1 MKALI
6 LTALIVILCILQI
19 NCKRNDES
27 TDKPIPI
34 LTGTVTDIDSN
45 TYKTVKI
52 GDQWWMA
59 ENLKT
64 KRYLNGDSIP
74 NIIDSLQWMNLT
86 TGAYCNYANSA
97 DMGELY
103 GYLYNW
109 YSVNDS
115 RNIAPEGWHI
125 PNNDEWTTLLM
136 DCDKDGYYVTSE
148 GVDLKSLNIM
158 GFNVILCGNRWLY
171 GTFEGFSYRAVWW
184 SSTEWDASR
193 GSITIGGGTNN
204 FVNDTFDPKSYG
216 HSIRCVKD

>member
-6 LTALIVILCILQI
+6 LIALIAISFILEIS
-19 NCKRNDES
+19 CKKKDEIV
-27 TDKPIPI
+27 DKPIPI

-64 KRYLNGDSIP
+64 SRYLNGDSIP
-74 NIIDSLQWMNLT
+74 NIIDSIQWMNMT
-86 TGAYCNYANSA
+86 TGAYCNYANSV
-97 DMGELY
+97 DMGEKY
-103 GYLYNW
+103 GHLYNW

-115 RNIAPEGWHI
+115 RDISPDGWHI
-125 PNNDEWTTLLM
+125 PSNEEWTALLM
-136 DCDKDGYYVTSE
+136 NCDNVGFFDAGE
-148 GVDLKSLNIM
+148 GVDLGSLNKK
-158 GFNVILCGNRWLY
+158 GFNILLCGNRWFH
-171 GTFEGFSYRAVWW
+171 GTFEGLNYRAVWW
-184 SSTEWDASR
+184 SSSEWDANH
-193 GSITIGGGTNN
+193 GSITIGGGTYN